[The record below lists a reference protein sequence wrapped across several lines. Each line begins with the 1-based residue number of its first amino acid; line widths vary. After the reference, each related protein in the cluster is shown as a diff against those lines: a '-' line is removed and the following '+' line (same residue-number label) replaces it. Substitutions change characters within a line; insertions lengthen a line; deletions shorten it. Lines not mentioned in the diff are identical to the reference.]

1 MPSLRVLLV
10 ADSHIG
16 LDLPWRPRISRRR
29 RGHDFL
35 AAFDRALSPARRGE
49 VDLVVHG
56 GDLLYRSRVP
66 PELVQTAMAPLL
78 DVAERGVPVFLVP
91 GNHERSAIPYPLL
104 ARHPLIHIFDR
115 PRCYRMRDLGTT
127 LIGWPFHR
135 LAGQRFDD
143 LIRQTGWVPGTSP
156 LSVLCLHQAV
166 EGARVGIQDFEFRHG
181 HEVIRRRD
189 VARQGL
195 TAVLSGHIHRG
206 QVLRA
211 GETPVLYPGSVER
224 TSLAERLEPKGYM
237 VLRLA
242 PERVTWRFVEL
253 PARPMVC
260 LEAHQLDRLATLDPN
275 AVVRVRPGASQL
287 TAAGLRARVPWTM
300 NIDLVRPVR

>member
-16 LDLPWRPRISRRR
+16 LDLPRRPRIARRR

-35 AAFDRALSPARRGE
+35 ASFTRALAPARRGE

-66 PELVQTAMAPLL
+66 AELVQTAMAPLL

-104 ARHPLIHIFDR
+104 VRHPGVHVFDR
-115 PRCYRMRDLGTT
+115 PRCYDLPHHGAS
-127 LIGWPFHR
+127 LLGWPFHR
-135 LAGQRFDD
+135 RAGHNFDA
-143 LIRQTGWVPGTSP
+143 LMKQTGWVRGSSP
-156 LSVLCLHQAV
+156 LNLLCLHQAV
-166 EGARVGIQDFEFRHG
+166 EGARVGTQDFEFRYG

-189 VARQGL
+189 LARQGL

-224 TSLAERLEPKGYM
+224 TSLAERLEPKGY
-237 VLRLA
+237 LRLRIT

-275 AVVRVRPGASQL
+275 AVVRVRPGDRPL
-287 TAAGLRARVPWTM
+287 TAAGLRARVPGTM